1 MTNLSKRTQ
10 AREYAF
16 KFLYRLQLEEFSQAK
31 EALTS
36 GSQKDAEL
44 SSAIEEF
51 ETSYNEQDIEHPDNK
66 IAPDMKFFAH
76 KLIKKVLENEE
87 VLKEKVSL
95 LLLKRTIKTLDK
107 VDLSILLLGAC
118 ELTQVEETPRTV
130 VINEAINL
138 AKKYG
143 TKDSS
148 SFVNGVLDKV
158 KK

>member
-31 EALTS
+31 AALTS
-36 GSQKDAEL
+36 GSQKEDEM
-44 SSAIEEF
+44 SIAIEEF
-51 ETSYNEQDIEHPDNK
+51 DTSYNEQDLEHPDNQ
-66 IAPDMKFFAH
+66 ITPDMKFFAN
-76 KLIKKVLENEE
+76 KLIKNVLENEDS
-87 VLKEKVSL
+87 LKDTISA
-95 LLLKRTIKTLDK
+95 LLLKRTINTLDK

-158 KK
+158 NK

>member
-16 KFLYRLQLEEFSQAK
+16 KFLYRLQLTEFTQTK
-31 EALTS
+31 EALIS
-36 GSQKDAEL
+36 GPQKEDEM
-44 SSAIEEF
+44 SIAIEEF
-51 ETSYNEQDIEHPDNK
+51 DTSYNEQDSEHPDNK
-66 IAPDMKFFAH
+66 ISPDMKFFAH
-76 KLIKKVLENEE
+76 KLIKSSLENELS
-87 VLKEKVSL
+87 LKEVISN

-107 VDLSILLLGAC
+107 VDFTILLLGAC
-118 ELTQVEETPRTV
+118 ELINLDETPRTV

-143 TKDSS
+143 TKESS

-158 KK
+158 NK